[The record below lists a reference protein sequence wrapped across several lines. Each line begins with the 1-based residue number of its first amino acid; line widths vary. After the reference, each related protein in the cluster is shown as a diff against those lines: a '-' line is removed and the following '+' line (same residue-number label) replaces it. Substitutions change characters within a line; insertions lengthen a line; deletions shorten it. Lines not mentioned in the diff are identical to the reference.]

1 MYFAIRLIFVGTLE
15 LDAPNLAIGIEFPP
29 VEPNKKHFNCEPFR
43 VPVVQNY

>member
-1 MYFAIRLIFVGTLE
+1 MCFAIRLIFVGTLG